1 MGEGGAGGE
10 SRSLWKPYE
19 GHESL
24 TSYLRFHAYRA
35 GISDRDF
42 WSMTSHAVLQAFLA
56 SAENMSRLAYRTAV
70 YTRTSHKH
78 FPRTEADI
86 FAKMKKPKR
95 QSIADQL
102 AMAKLIT
109 GVMSKEVH

>member
-1 MGEGGAGGE
+1 
-10 SRSLWKPYE
+10 
-19 GHESL
+19 
-24 TSYLRFHAYRA
+24 
-35 GISDRDF
+35 
-42 WSMTSHAVLQAFLA
+42 MTSHAVLQAFMA

-78 FPRTEADI
+78 FPRAEADI
-86 FAKMKKPKR
+86 LPKKPKR

-109 GVMSKEVH
+109 GAMSKEVH

>member
-1 MGEGGAGGE
+1 
-10 SRSLWKPYE
+10 
-19 GHESL
+19 
-24 TSYLRFHAYRA
+24 
-35 GISDRDF
+35 
-42 WSMTSHAVLQAFLA
+42 MTSHAVLQAFMA
-56 SAENMSRLAYRTAV
+56 STENMSRLAYRTAV

-86 FAKMKKPKR
+86 FPKKPKR

-109 GVMSKEVH
+109 GAMSKEVH